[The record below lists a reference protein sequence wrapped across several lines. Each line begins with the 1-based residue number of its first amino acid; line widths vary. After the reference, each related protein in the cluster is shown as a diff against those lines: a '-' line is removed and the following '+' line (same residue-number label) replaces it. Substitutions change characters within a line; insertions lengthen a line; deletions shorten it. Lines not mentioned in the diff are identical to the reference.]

1 MAEDETLPMTR
12 INDFLIYLQAEKR
25 YAGHTVKAYQTVLN
39 QFHAFCQE
47 QGKEGMDLHYKTIRM
62 WVVSQMD
69 SGISPRTVHRK
80 LTTLRTY
87 CKYLIKEGEL
97 ESNPLDKVLKPKI
110 SKRNPVFV
118 DERNMDHLLDEFAF
132 GEDFEGVRNRLIID
146 LLYQTGM
153 RRSELIG
160 LKAGSVESNRGES
173 GLTMAKASEVK
184 SLKVLGKRN
193 KERLIPLND
202 ELVEAIDHYM
212 GLRAEVVRDP
222 EVEALIVTAKGQPAY
237 ESLIYRIVKKYLAL
251 VTTLDKKSPHVL
263 RHTFATHMLNRGADL
278 NTIKELLGHA
288 NLSATQVYTHNTF
301 KKLKSI
307 YNQAHPRA

>member
-1 MAEDETLPMTR
+1 MLPMTR

-25 YAGHTVKAYQTVLN
+25 YAGHTIKAYQTVLN

-47 QGKEGMDLHYKTIRM
+47 QGKEGMDLHFKTIRM

-97 ESNPLDKVLKPKI
+97 ESNPLDRVLKPKI
-110 SKRNPVFV
+110 NKRNPVFV
-118 DERNMDHLLDEFAF
+118 DEGNMDHLLDEYAF

-153 RRSELIG
+153 RRSELLG
-160 LKAGSVESNRGES
+160 LKTGSLESR
-173 GLTMAKASEVK
+173 AK

-202 ELVEAIDHYM
+202 ELIDAINHYL
-212 GLRAEVVRDP
+212 GFRKEVLTDP

-237 ESLIYRIVKKYLAL
+237 ESMIYRIVKKYLAL

-278 NTIKELLGHA
+278 NAIKELLGHA

-307 YNQAHPRA
+307 YNDAHPRA

>member
-1 MAEDETLPMTR
+1 MAEDEILPMTR

-25 YAGHTVKAYQTVLN
+25 YAGHTIKAYQTVLN

-47 QGKEGMDLHYKTIRM
+47 QGKEGMDLHFKTIRM

-97 ESNPLDKVLKPKI
+97 ESNPLDRVLKPKI
-110 SKRNPVFV
+110 NKRNPVFV
-118 DERNMDHLLDEFAF
+118 DEGNMDHLLDEYAF

-153 RRSELIG
+153 RRSELLG
-160 LKAGSVESNRGES
+160 LKTGSLESR
-173 GLTMAKASEVK
+173 AK

-202 ELVEAIDHYM
+202 ELIDAINHYL
-212 GLRAEVVRDP
+212 GFRKEVLTDP

-237 ESLIYRIVKKYLAL
+237 ESMIYRIVKKYLAL

-278 NTIKELLGHA
+278 NAIKELLGHA

-307 YNQAHPRA
+307 YNDAHPRA

>member
-1 MAEDETLPMTR
+1 MLPMTR
-12 INDFLIYLQAEKR
+12 TDEFLIYLQAEKR
-25 YAGHTVKAYQTVLN
+25 YAAHTIKAYQTVLN

-47 QGKEGMDLHYKTIRM
+47 NGKEGMDLHYKTIRS
-62 WVVSQMD
+62 WVVFQMD

-80 LTTLRTY
+80 LTTLKTY
-87 CKYLIKEGEL
+87 CKYLIKEGVL
-97 ESNPLDKVLKPKI
+97 DANPLDRVLKPKMN
-110 SKRNPVFV
+110 KRNPVFV
-118 DERNMDHLLDEFAF
+118 DEGNMDHLLNEFAF
-132 GEDFEGVRNRLIID
+132 GDDFEGERNRLVID

-153 RRSELIG
+153 RRSEMLS
-160 LKAGSVESNRGES
+160 LKVGSIDPQ
-173 GLTMAKASEVK
+173 VK

-202 ELVEAIDHYM
+202 ELVKAIEAY
-212 GLRAEVVRDP
+212 LPVRAKVVSDP
-222 EVEALIVTAKGQPAY
+222 EVDALIVTAKGQPAY

-278 NTIKELLGHA
+278 NAIKELLGHA